1 MWPQNYAC
9 GHGKIGDEMSAE
21 GPHNSVYDIVILA
34 RATNP
39 PVTTAGLA
47 YAMPANAVASQRG
60 TFMSFRN
67 GDKSRENRI
76 RKARQKMRAKIRVL
90 LTKKTIAAQEQA
102 TGKK

>member
-1 MWPQNYAC
+1 
-9 GHGKIGDEMSAE
+9 
-21 GPHNSVYDIVILA
+21 
-34 RATNP
+34 
-39 PVTTAGLA
+39 
-47 YAMPANAVASQRG
+47 
-60 TFMSFRN
+60 MSFRN